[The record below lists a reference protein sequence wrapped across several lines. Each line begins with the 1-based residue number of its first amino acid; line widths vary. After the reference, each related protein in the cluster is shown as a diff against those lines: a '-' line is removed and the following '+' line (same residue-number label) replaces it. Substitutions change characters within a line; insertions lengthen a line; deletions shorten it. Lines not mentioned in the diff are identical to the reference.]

1 MKVRTKLATTL
12 IGLSTLIP
20 AKAQKAVD
28 VIPKGPVIEAIA
40 ASAASAGGSLT
51 KDVSARTLQFLDGT
65 NLSALGVGLKK
76 KYTKSSLYSAFIAG
90 YDSGNKRPWC
100 CGYASLDNK
109 YADIKNNKVWL
120 SQVLYGQ
127 FTVRNRALSSKIAYT
142 PAKLNA
148 QLSKRVNLTFDPR
161 FVLQFKQKELT
172 PKIETLTK
180 ISSSITKKLSGY
192 VLLQTYDTL
201 NLFKEGS
208 GKTVCVNSG
217 LVYTF

>member
-1 MKVRTKLATTL
+1 MKIRAKLATTL

-20 AKAQKAVD
+20 ARAQKAIE
-28 VIPKGPVIEAIA
+28 VIPKTPVIETVA
-40 ASAASAGGSLT
+40 ASAAGVGNNLT

-76 KYTKSSLYSAFIAG
+76 KYTKSSLYSAFLAG

-100 CGYASLDNK
+100 CGYASFDNK
-109 YADIKNNKVWL
+109 YADLKNDKVWL

-127 FTVRNRALSSKIAYT
+127 FTVRNGAFGSKIAYT

-161 FVLQFKQKELT
+161 FALQIKQKELI

-180 ISSSITKKLSGY
+180 VSSAITKKLSGY
-192 VLLQTYDTL
+192 VLLQTYDTVK
-201 NLFKEGS
+201 LFKEGDK
-208 GKTVCVNSG
+208 KTVCVNSG